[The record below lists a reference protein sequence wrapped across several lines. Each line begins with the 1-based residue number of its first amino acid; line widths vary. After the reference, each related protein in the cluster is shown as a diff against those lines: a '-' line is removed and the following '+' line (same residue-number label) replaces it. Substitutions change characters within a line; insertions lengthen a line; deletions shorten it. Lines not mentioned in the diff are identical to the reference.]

1 MILANLL
8 DRLRDVHSAYH
19 INSQYLF
26 PANSDNGVITNNTVY
41 NFYRRMCKKLNIEV
55 SKEFI
60 KGTHSFRRNA
70 ITDVINSTNVN
81 ILLASQLFGN
91 TPEVARKNYYTGINL
106 DEALNALNQRKL
118 S

>member
-1 MILANLL
+1 
-8 DRLRDVHSAYH
+8 
-19 INSQYLF
+19 
-26 PANSDNGVITNNTVY
+26 
-41 NFYRRMCKKLNIEV
+41 MCKKLNIEI
-55 SKEFI
+55 SKVFI

-70 ITDVINSTNVN
+70 ITDVINSTNGN